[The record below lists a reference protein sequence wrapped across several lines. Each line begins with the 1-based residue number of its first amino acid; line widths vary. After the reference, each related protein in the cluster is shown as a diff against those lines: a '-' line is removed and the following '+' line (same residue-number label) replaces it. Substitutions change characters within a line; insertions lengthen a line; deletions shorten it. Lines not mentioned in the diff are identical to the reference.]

1 MALKHAQPGT
11 IIDVQPLGATLRD
24 QKTQTLAKTDETEI
38 IRLVLPAGR
47 EIATH
52 TAPGPIT
59 IHCIE
64 RQIAFS
70 TMGNE
75 LEMHPGQ
82 LLYLNANEPHSVR
95 AVEDSSLLLTI
106 LLSQK

>member
-1 MALKHAQPGT
+1 MALEHAQPGT
-11 IIDVQPLGATLRD
+11 IIDVQPLGTTLRD
-24 QKTQTLAKTDETEI
+24 QKTHTLAKTDEFEI
-38 IRLVLPAGR
+38 IRLVLPAGK

-59 IHCIE
+59 IQCVE
-64 RQIAFS
+64 GEIAFS

-75 LEMHPGQ
+75 LEMNSGQ
-82 LLYLNANEPHSVR
+82 LLYLNANEPHSLR